1 MSRWSR
7 SMSPAALVLSI
18 LALVVATSAGTAYA
32 AVKIGTKQLK
42 NGAVTSA
49 KIRDGG
55 VRSADLGD
63 GAVTSADVANGS
75 LGLADISTTAR
86 NGLRGARAAATVD
99 PSPSGGSTPALVASR
114 THGFTSVVATGTGL
128 YCLTL
133 DPALG
138 IDSTKVTAIAG
149 VDEHTTY
156 DLLTPRVAWNS
167 TSDCGA
173 GKLRV
178 ETYNLGVL
186 ADGVGFTVL
195 IG

>member
-32 AVKIGTKQLK
+32 AVQIGTKQLK

-55 VRSADLGD
+55 VQSVDLRNGGVTGTDIADGHVAL
-63 GAVTSADVANGS
+63 ADVAPATR
-75 LGLADISTTAR
+75 LA
-86 NGLRGARAAATVD
+86 LRGARAYATVD
-99 PSPSGGSTPALVASR
+99 PSPSGSGVATLLAAR
-114 THGFTSVVATGTGL
+114 TRGFTAIQETGVGTM
-128 YCLTL
+128 CLTV

-138 IDSTKVTAIAG
+138 IDLATVTVLTA
-149 VDEHTTY
+149 VDELGTVGVSEPRATWDRTT
-156 DLLTPRVAWNS
+156 
-167 TSDCGA
+167 DCGA
-173 GKLRV
+173 GKIQV
-178 ETYNLGVL
+178 HTYNG
-186 ADGVGFTVL
+186 AAASESVGFTVL